1 MEFAR
6 LLNVSV
12 RTVQNWEQG
21 RRRPTG
27 PAVSL
32 IRIVEREAPLVLR
45 ALRIPVPRRRRASEE
60 RWRPHGD
67 SNPGRNRER
76 VVS

>member
-1 MEFAR
+1 MIVAR
-6 LLNVSV
+6 QEGHNEKDPPKRVFFDQIF
-12 RTVQNWEQG
+12 RF
-21 RRRPTG
+21 
-27 PAVSL
+27 
-32 IRIVEREAPLVLR
+32 
-45 ALRIPVPRRRRASEE
+45 